1 MTTPNE
7 EIDYIVKLSQVLEKN
22 LTPELFAKSEKY
34 RTLLR
39 FSEARRQN
47 PRATQSQICKSIG
60 TSSSSIERI
69 RTDLN
74 ISSPY
79 RYSVSTKSDLQK
91 EKEKYKRAVN
101 ELFKKGKISED
112 IKLDLYNKINS
123 SFDKEVKDE
132 VISICPMLNNR
143 KRTISKITSYTSE
156 PEPRKRI
163 RGIVKGGTNA
173 EDLLENDEPKVLT
186 EDEVQKRIA
195 GALNRDELVNSN
207 SNTNA
212 STSQLFNQEPG
223 GTSKD
228 KYLKMLN
235 N

>member
-47 PRATQSQICKSIG
+47 PRATQRQICKSIG

-163 RGIVKGGTNA
+163 RETKGGTNA

-207 SNTNA
+207 SNTSA